1 MKALMAVDAQIRLKL
16 ESLARPSD
24 RYRTLFYGLKRNH
37 PHSAAVVHPLIFLIR
52 RIVYS
57 AIVLFMIK
65 LSMIGAYILALI
77 CLGMI
82 AFIIV
87 EKQWEDS
94 LIAWQHVVN
103 EVGLYLIL
111 LAALACALPL
121 SGVLVS
127 PLGWYMIAVFLA
139 TLIFNLVIMAYYV
152 QAHLR
157 QVFRRCMNKYGT
169 KKKVKATE
177 EEAKPVI
184 HDE

>member
-65 LSMIGAYILALI
+65 LSMVGAYILALI

-111 LAALACALPL
+111 LAVLACALPL

-157 QVFRRCMNKYGT
+157 QVFRRCKNKCGA
-169 KKKVKATE
+169 KKKIKTAE
-177 EEAKPVI
+177 EEGKPVVL
-184 HDE
+184 D